1 MIVCVV
7 VLDAAG
13 AGEVGVAGGGVGAA
27 DVPGS
32 PPEAGSAGDTAA
44 DPGGI
49 RVFGGP
55 RTVTGGTAGAGTS
68 AVGGAGAGTGAAG
81 GTGTGSTGAV
91 GVAETGVG
99 AAGVVDTGAGDTG
112 DTGTVAAGRVGPV
125 ACAGLGT
132 VAAAG
137 LGTLAAGATG
147 VTAAGTCTRTR
158 TEGVKPVRLAPPF
171 PGERDASAR
180 APGAAASS
188 AAAVP
193 MSASC
198 CPSLARCIHW
208 YFGCRNPGSGLPGVP
223 KHQGGPA
230 GLGSPAGPPPRGV
243 RRSGP
248 GLRPARFRRCCRRR

>member
-7 VLDAAG
+7 VFDAAG

-27 DVPGS
+27 DVPES
-32 PPEAGSAGDTAA
+32 PPEAGSAGDTAP

-55 RTVTGGTAGAGTS
+55 GTAAGGVAGVGTGAVGGVGAGTG
-68 AVGGAGAGTGAAG
+68 AVGGAGI
-81 GTGTGSTGAV
+81 GSAGAV
-91 GVAETGVG
+91 GVAGTDVG
-99 AAGVVDTGAGDTG
+99 AVGAVGTGAGGTG
-112 DTGTVAAGRVGPV
+112 DTGTVAAGTVGV
-125 ACAGLGT
+125 GT
-132 VAAAG
+132 VAAGG
-137 LGTLAAGATG
+137 LGTLAAGETG
-147 VTAAGTCTRTR
+147 VTAAGTRTR

-180 APGAAASS
+180 APGAAVSS

-198 CPSLARCIHW
+198 CPSLTRCIHW
-208 YFGCRNPGSGLPGVP
+208 YFGCRNPGRGLPGVP

-248 GLRPARFRRCCRRR
+248 GLRPARFRRYCRRR